1 LLYGSYKKKDFQE
14 WDRDF
19 TGLDLITDLHL
30 FAPLIFLFV
39 WLADIFSF
47 PSQNKASEFQNRAIN
62 HPDKTKKQKSTYY
75 ILRHF
80 FIITGIS
87 YPRQTHDR
95 PSSIKRI
102 AFLYLTRKLIQDET
116 SEL

>member
-1 LLYGSYKKKDFQE
+1 MDLLKKKDFQE

-39 WLADIFSF
+39 LLADIFSF

-62 HPDKTKKQKSTYY
+62 HPGDKTKKQKSTYY
-75 ILRHF
+75 DTSSLLPVLAILVKHTTGLLQSNAWHF
-80 FIITGIS
+80 FI
-87 YPRQTHDR
+87 
-95 PSSIKRI
+95 
-102 AFLYLTRKLIQDET
+102 
-116 SEL
+116 

>member
-1 LLYGSYKKKDFQE
+1 MDLLKKRFSRMGPRFYGIGFDH
-14 WDRDF
+14 
-19 TGLDLITDLHL
+19 GLASFCSTH
-30 FAPLIFLFV
+30 FSFC
-39 WLADIFSF
+39 LADIFSF
-47 PSQNKASEFQNRAIN
+47 PSRNKASEFQNRAIN
-62 HPDKTKKQKSTYY
+62 HPGDKTKKAKKH

-95 PSSIKRI
+95 PSSIKRM

>member
-1 LLYGSYKKKDFQE
+1 MLYGSSKKKDFQE

-39 WLADIFSF
+39 AIFF
-47 PSQNKASEFQNRAIN
+47 LFLHIKKASEFQNRAIN
-62 HPDKTKKQKSTYY
+62 HPDEDKEAKKAHTTLHYRYY
-75 ILRHF
+75 SIQ
-80 FIITGIS
+80 TGL
-87 YPRQTHDR
+87 
-95 PSSIKRI
+95 SSIKRM